1 MTFDP
6 APRPAPERLEGAAIA
21 HMLITRAAE
30 GGHSAAR
37 IEAWQE
43 ELLGQMAPDGA
54 RTPAGS
60 EWLVGFRDE
69 AAGTLATLRDV
80 ERSDAS
86 EQFERDATAAKELR
100 LRDERELEA
109 G

>member
-1 MTFDP
+1 VQP
-6 APRPAPERLEGAAIA
+6 GSRPGRRSCSARWPR
-21 HMLITRAAE
+21 T
-30 GGHSAAR
+30 
-37 IEAWQE
+37 
-43 ELLGQMAPDGA
+43 A

>member
-1 MTFDP
+1 MQQCP
-6 APRPAPERLEGAAIA
+6 
-21 HMLITRAAE
+21 
-30 GGHSAAR
+30 
-37 IEAWQE
+37 
-43 ELLGQMAPDGA
+43 
-54 RTPAGS
+54 
-60 EWLVGFRDE
+60 
-69 AAGTLATLRDV
+69 LATLRDV